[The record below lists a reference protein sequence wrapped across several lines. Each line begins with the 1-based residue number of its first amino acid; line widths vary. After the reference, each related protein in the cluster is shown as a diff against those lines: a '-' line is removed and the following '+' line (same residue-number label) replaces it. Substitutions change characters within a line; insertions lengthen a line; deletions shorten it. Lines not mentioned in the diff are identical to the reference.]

1 MKRPGSPA
9 TCSPAKSPKLVH
21 HSPDDVEA
29 DENSY
34 ILPCSPRDDGLFCLP
49 VSGPPLM
56 FDFGPV
62 PVTAELARKQ
72 QKYLADAWDLL
83 KPAIKII
90 LDDKYD
96 KSKDINCRKIY
107 NAVERACFGD
117 PGKLQLQLF
126 DLIEQECEPHVSAV
140 MQSLERQSS
149 DLSVFLP
156 LVYKSWLDFKR
167 KMMFLS
173 DLAMYQ
179 RCDGITLWSVC
190 QKLFHKQLSMSPQ
203 LQDRVISG
211 ILGLITEERLRKI
224 PYNTDGLL
232 KKLMDMFRG
241 VSKDVFAK
249 PFLDSTSKFY
259 AEEAEQVL
267 QESDISQY
275 LKYVEESLLA
285 EKTKCKKH
293 YFFVASCWSQ
303 LLEDLGSRLLKAH
316 AGFLEEGFKLLMDE
330 SLMDDIRRMYCIFA
344 MVDLVDDLDSLLKS
358 YILAKGKGA
367 RQEGSLR
374 ELHTSIEKIW
384 RQCFQDDYLLDKTI
398 RDCFESM
405 GLHVP
410 GEFSDEEQRECMED

>member
-126 DLIEQECEPHVSAV
+126 DLIKHQCEPHVSAV
-140 MQSLERQSS
+140 MRSLEKQSS

-156 LVYKSWLDFKR
+156 LVYTSWLDFKR

-203 LQDRVISG
+203 LQDQLITG
-211 ILGLITEERLRKI
+211 ILGLITDERFGK
-224 PYNTDGLL
+224 NANHTTDLL
-232 KKLMDMFRG
+232 MNLMDMFHG
-241 VSKDVFAK
+241 VSKDVFEK

-267 QESDISQY
+267 QQSDISQY
-275 LKYVEESLLA
+275 LKFAEGILHAEE
-285 EKTKCKKH
+285 TKCVKD
-293 YFFVASCWSQ
+293 YFFFASCSLQ
-303 LLEDLGSRLLKAH
+303 LMEVLASRLLEAH
-316 AGFLEEGFKLLMDE
+316 AGFLEEGFMLLMDE
-330 SLMDDIRRMYCIFA
+330 SLIDDLRRMYRLFYTA
-344 MVDLVDDLDSLLKS
+344 DLVDYIDRFLRS
-358 YILAKGKGA
+358 YIMAKGEGA
-367 RQEGSLR
+367 RQESSLHD
-374 ELHTSIEKIW
+374 LHTRIANIW
-384 RQCFQDDYLLDKTI
+384 RQCFREDDLLDKTI
-398 RDCFESM
+398 RDSFEGM

-410 GEFSDEEQRECMED
+410 GEFSDQEQWEEED